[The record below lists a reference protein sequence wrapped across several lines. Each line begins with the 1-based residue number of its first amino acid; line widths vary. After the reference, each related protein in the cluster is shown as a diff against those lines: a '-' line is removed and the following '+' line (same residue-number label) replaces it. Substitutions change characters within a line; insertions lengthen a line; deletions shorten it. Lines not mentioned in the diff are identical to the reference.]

1 MPIKGSADDP
11 TTKISVLLQA
21 YISRLPLEGY
31 ALNSDKV
38 YVIQS
43 ASRIMRSLFE
53 ICLKRN
59 WGQATQIA
67 LEAAKMIDKCMWAS
81 MNPLRQFRQIPDYVL
96 SRLEKK

>member
-1 MPIKGSADDP
+1 MSVEFKLVPIRDEEKNELVKLVESVPIPIKGSADDP

-43 ASRIMRSLFE
+43 ASRIMRSLF
-53 ICLKRN
+53 
-59 WGQATQIA
+59 
-67 LEAAKMIDKCMWAS
+67 
-81 MNPLRQFRQIPDYVL
+81 
-96 SRLEKK
+96 